1 MTSRMR
7 RQWRRGTYT
16 IWVSALTISPTHGRN
31 KLRVRFGVINPT
43 NKEAHYNFLSTFTGT
58 HFVTRR
64 AYQLPVGVTL

>member
-7 RQWRRGTYT
+7 REWRRGTYS

-31 KLRVRFGVINPT
+31 KLRVRFGVINLT
-43 NKEAHYNFLSTFTGT
+43 NKEAHYTFLSTFTGT
-58 HFVTRR
+58 HFVTRG